1 MWDWD
6 GLDLETGSVAG
17 STGNAAPPVVGPPA
31 ILGHPAG
38 MRPNTTAAVAPNNE
52 HGGGFTGLLG
62 GLFNNSRTGS
72 QRDIDAGLDDD
83 DGFKRPQTSAAVMGH
98 RDNQLRQQQQ
108 QQQTGGGG
116 QAGGQ
121 AAGQWGFARQG
132 SGQGG
137 GLLPQ
142 GILKSQEP
150 ASLAAVGGSTADYQ
164 TGMGMGNLQS
174 GQGGGQ
180 GRRPHTAHAL
190 RAPDGGSN
198 GQGLGHSGV
207 NDEDAHVVAGA
218 RAMMRYRNTG
228 TRNSVDGG
236 VPNGGGGQGMSGNNG
251 NGPQTPGAQSAPGS
265 SKNWNMGAGIAGG
278 GGGAVQGGQSSG
290 QGLGQGTGSKYP
302 ALGNGQGM
310 AQGQVGG
317 QGPGAGAAYTTS
329 ASNYNAAMMAQQT
342 QQGRAGTAGAKPLGG
357 SGSAQG
363 QGQPAPP
370 GGWVDQRP
378 RSAASGVGIL
388 PSALPNGASSSN
400 AAASNNNTLSYGSLK
415 NRFLSGSSPSA
426 AQGQGPQGQGN
437 GMPQSQGGGQ
447 QYVGSSG
454 GSAVSG
460 GKTTASRIFGGL
472 AR

>member
-1 MWDWD
+1 M
-6 GLDLETGSVAG
+6 
-17 STGNAAPPVVGPPA
+17 
-31 ILGHPAG
+31 
-38 MRPNTTAAVAPNNE
+38 
-52 HGGGFTGLLG
+52 F
-62 GLFNNSRTGS
+62 

-108 QQQTGGGG
+108 QQTGGGG
-116 QAGGQ
+116 GPNAT
-121 AAGQWGFARQG
+121 GQWGFARQG
-132 SGQGG
+132 SGEGG

-150 ASLAAVGGSTADYQ
+150 ASHAAVGGSTADYQ

-174 GQGGGQ
+174 GGGQ

-190 RAPDGGSN
+190 RAPDGSN

-236 VPNGGGGQGMSGNNG
+236 VPTGGGGGLPTNV

-265 SKNWNMGAGIAGG
+265 SKNWNMGGSGAGIAGG
-278 GGGAVQGGQSSG
+278 GGGVVQGLSQTQSN
-290 QGLGQGTGSKYP
+290 GQGTGSKYP
-302 ALGNGQGM
+302 ALGNVQGM
-310 AQGQVGG
+310 AQGQAGG
-317 QGPGAGAAYTTS
+317 QGPGGAYTTS

-357 SGSAQG
+357 NGSGSAQG
-363 QGQPAPP
+363 QGPSAPP

-378 RSAASGVGIL
+378 RSATSGVGIL

-400 AAASNNNTLSYGSLK
+400 AAANNTLSYGSLK

-426 AQGQGPQGQGN
+426 AQGSQGQG
-437 GMPQSQGGGQ
+437 MPPSQGGQ